1 MNRREF
7 LDLHLVPVDFWK
19 TLFGLLYR
27 LMNCGDLGLQEER
40 IFILTEKNI
49 FSKIQF
55 HEKTLYKLNYIYLS
69 VIFIKIWTIIF
80 FFHLVIEL
88 TRRG

>member
-55 HEKTLYKLNYIYLS
+55 YEKTLYKLYLS
-69 VIFIKIWTIIF
+69 VIFIKIWRIIF
-80 FFHLVIEL
+80 IFHLVIEL